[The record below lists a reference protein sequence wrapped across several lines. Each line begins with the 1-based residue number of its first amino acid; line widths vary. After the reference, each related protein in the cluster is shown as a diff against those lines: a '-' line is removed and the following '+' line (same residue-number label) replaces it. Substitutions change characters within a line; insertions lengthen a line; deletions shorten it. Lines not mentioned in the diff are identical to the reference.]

1 MRFNWVTLVCMALLF
16 SLIGN
21 EAVYG
26 ATAFPLVN
34 VLGKLGPFVIM
45 SVLLLRSKKSV
56 VDPFALGALYFLTY
70 VLANRILT
78 IVLGLETYGVAPWH
92 MYINFAT
99 CIMLYIAVSSCNR
112 DQVKV
117 LVEKTMQMLAV
128 SGGLYGLISLIG
140 IFDGRFE
147 GYPMRFLSLIP
158 SLYYLASYLVGQRN
172 RKTFFLLSVSVF
184 PLISILYK
192 PAILSFAVGAG
203 VVFLLSL
210 LQKKYSFAVL
220 GKGVAIA
227 TAIFISL
234 QGLNYFTGGKLF
246 NQIVS
251 IVEYQFFHK
260 RELEAGILNS
270 PFEAFLGGRFD
281 LWQTAWERIQSN
293 PFRGYGFYQLSVERV
308 GSYTSVTIP
317 FHNGYLDI
325 LLSVGI
331 LGVLFL
337 VPILFVGLTWLTY
350 LIKNGQTGERVFAIG
365 AAGAFASLLFYN
377 MGGTSVLFYTINL
390 AVWVFLG
397 CLKVLGSASVRVDS
411 SND

>member
-1 MRFNWVTLVCMALLF
+1 MRFNWVTLVCIALLF

-26 ATAFPLVN
+26 AAAFPLVN
-34 VLGKLGPFVIM
+34 VIGKLGPFVII
-45 SVLLLRSKKSV
+45 SALLLTNNKSV
-56 VDPFALGALYFLTY
+56 VDPFALTAIYFLIY

-78 IVLGLETYGVAPWH
+78 IVLGLETYGAAPWH
-92 MYINFAT
+92 MYFNFAT
-99 CIMLYIAVSSCNR
+99 CIMLYIAVSSHNR
-112 DQVKV
+112 DQVKA
-117 LVEKTMQMLAV
+117 LVEKTMHVLAV
-128 SGGLYGLISLIG
+128 SGGIYGIISLIG
-140 IFDGRFE
+140 IIDGRFE

-172 RKTFFLLSVSVF
+172 SKTFFLLSVSLI
-184 PLISILYK
+184 PLITILYK
-192 PAILSFAVGAG
+192 PAILSLAVGVG

-210 LQKKYSFAVL
+210 LQKKYSLSVL
-220 GKGVAIA
+220 GKGFAISA
-227 TAIFISL
+227 ALFTSS
-234 QGLNYFTGGKLF
+234 QGLNYFTGGEMFK
-246 NQIVS
+246 QIVS
-251 IVEYQFFHK
+251 IVEYQFLHK
-260 RELEAGILNS
+260 RELDAGILNS

-281 LWQTAWERIQSN
+281 LWQTAWDRIQSN

-337 VPILFVGLTWLTY
+337 VPILFVGLTWLVY
-350 LIKNGQTGERVFAIG
+350 LIRNGQTGERVFAIG
-365 AAGAFASLLFYN
+365 AAGALASLLFYN
-377 MGGTSVLFYTINL
+377 LGGTSVLFYTINL

-397 CLKVLGSASVRVDS
+397 CLKVFGSASVMVDS

>member
-26 ATAFPLVN
+26 AAVFPFIN

-45 SVLLLRSKKSV
+45 SVFLLRCQKSV
-56 VDPFALGALYFLTY
+56 IDPFALLAIYFLIY

-78 IVLGLETYGVAPWH
+78 IVLGLETYGAAPWH
-92 MYINFAT
+92 MYFNFAT
-99 CIMLYIAVSSCNR
+99 CIMLYIAVISHNR

-117 LVEKTMQMLAV
+117 LVEKTMQVLAI
-128 SGGLYGLISLIG
+128 SGGLYGVISLIG
-140 IFDGRFE
+140 LINGRFE
-147 GYPMRFLSLIP
+147 GYPMRFLSLVP
-158 SLYYLASYLVGQRN
+158 TLYYLASYLVGQRN
-172 RKTFFLLSVSVF
+172 RKTFFLLSVSVI
-184 PLISILYK
+184 PLITILYK
-192 PAILSFAVGAG
+192 PAILSLSVGVG

-210 LQKKYSFAVL
+210 FQKKYSFTVF
-220 GKGVAIA
+220 GKGIAIA

-246 NQIVS
+246 NQMVS
-251 IVEYQFFHK
+251 IVENQFFHK

-270 PFEAFLGGRFD
+270 PFEAFLGGRFG

-293 PFRGYGFYQLSVERV
+293 PFRGYGFYQLSVERI

-337 VPILFVGLTWLTY
+337 IPILFVGLTWLVY
-350 LIKNGQTGERVFAIG
+350 LIRNGQTVERVFAIG
-365 AAGAFASLLFYN
+365 AAGALASLLFYN
-377 MGGTSVLFYTINL
+377 LGGTSVLFYTINL

-397 CLKVLGSASVRVDS
+397 CLKVLGSASVRVDFS
-411 SND
+411 YD